1 MSPALPVV
9 SGQEVAVALANIGF
23 AQIGQ
28 RGSHVKLRDQ
38 GGRTV
43 IVPLHR
49 ELARGTLSAI
59 LRQSGV
65 TVSQFIELL

>member
-9 SGQEVAVALANIGF
+9 SGQETVTALEKIGF
-23 AQIGQ
+23 TQVGQ
-28 RGSHVKLRDQ
+28 KGSHVKLWDQ

-43 IVPLHR
+43 IVPIHW

-59 LRQSGV
+59 IRQPGI
-65 TVSQFIELL
+65 TVERIH